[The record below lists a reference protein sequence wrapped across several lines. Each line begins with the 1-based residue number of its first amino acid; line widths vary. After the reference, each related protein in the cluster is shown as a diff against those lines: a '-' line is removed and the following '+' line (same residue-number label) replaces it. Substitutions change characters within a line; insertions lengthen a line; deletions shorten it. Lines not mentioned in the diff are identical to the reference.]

1 MSIFKL
7 TSLKDEELET
17 KGIKYTLR
25 EVMQQP
31 KLWIKSFNLLK
42 DKLNDIRDFIENKV
56 LSEKNNS
63 RVILSGAGS
72 SHFIGLCCEDL
83 LRIMWNVDV
92 ESKACTEIV
101 TSFESFF
108 LNHLNTTMIYF
119 SRSGESPEILG
130 AFLLSDKILRRI
142 NHIIVTCN
150 KHGRLV
156 SLKSRS
162 ESKGE
167 KNVLRIVLPEDAND
181 KGLAMTSSFTTMLMF
196 AQFLAYLWE
205 LEEYER
211 IIRDA
216 SVAAEKMLKECSSL
230 IEEIAELDFKRAFFL
245 GTGPLYGCAA
255 ESHLKLQ
262 ELTAGR
268 VICKFDSYLGIRH
281 GPEVAID
288 DETIVVYFVSSNP
301 FVRRYETDL
310 MEDLHSKG
318 LGLKRIAVCCGADE
332 YIERYTNYII
342 DIDSVIPDYCRPIVD
357 VIFGQLLGLFKSLNM
372 GLKPDWPSEKD
383 IITRV
388 VKGVKIYDYCAYK
401 DLKQFKIIV

>member
-7 TSLKDEELET
+7 TSLKDEELEA

-25 EVMQQP
+25 EIMQQP
-31 KLWIKSFNLLK
+31 RLWIESFNLLK
-42 DKLNDIRDFIENKV
+42 GRLNEIRDFIEDKV
-56 LSEKNNS
+56 LSRKNS
-63 RVILSGAGS
+63 RVVLSGAGS

-83 LRIMWNVDV
+83 LRKMWNTSV
-92 ESKACTEIV
+92 ESKACTEII

-130 AFLLSDKILRRI
+130 AFLLSDRILKKI
-142 NHIIVTCN
+142 NHVIVTCN
-150 KHGRLV
+150 KHGRLA
-156 SLKSRS
+156 SLKS
-162 ESKGE
+162 KGE
-167 KNVLRIVLPEDAND
+167 NNVLRIILPEDAND
-181 KGLAMTSSFTTMLMF
+181 KGLAMTSSFTTMLMV

-205 LEEYER
+205 LDEYER
-211 IIRDA
+211 IIYSA
-216 SVAAEKMLKECSSL
+216 SAAAEKMLREYSSL
-230 IEEIAELDFKRAFFL
+230 IEEIAELRFGRAFFL

-268 VICKFDSYLGIRH
+268 IICKFDSYLGVRH

-288 DETIVVYFVSSNP
+288 NETIVVYFVSSNP
-301 FVRRYETDL
+301 FVRRYEIDL
-310 MEDLHSKG
+310 MEDLHNKG
-318 LGLKRIAVCCGADE
+318 LGLKRIALCCQVDE
-332 YIERYTNYII
+332 HIERYADYAI
-342 DIDSVIPDYCRPIVD
+342 DINSGIPDYCMPIVD

-383 IITRV
+383 IITRI
-388 VKGVKIYDYCAYK
+388 VKGVKIYDYDVYRN
-401 DLKQFKIIV
+401 LGQFKVMI